1 MVQSKG
7 WDWENANQSAWLK
20 PTEDSY
26 YLSQVWKEKG
36 YSKLLDLG
44 TGLGRHAVHFAKN
57 GFDVSAV
64 DISDYG
70 IRHLIS
76 WAENEKLPIK
86 AVTGDMLHLPSP
98 DKEFDCVF
106 AYHVVSHSV
115 TPGEQM
121 IISEIERVLKRD
133 GEIFLSFCSK
143 ESIDFQEAQGDRI
156 DGNTVIYQKEPEV
169 GVPHFYADLADIIKL
184 LHNFSITKVRHTEYC
199 SLDLHNRHK
208 RMYYYVNAVYSP
220 IGR

>member
-1 MVQSKG
+1 
-7 WDWENANQSAWLK
+7 
-20 PTEDSY
+20 
-26 YLSQVWKEKG
+26 
-36 YSKLLDLG
+36 
-44 TGLGRHAVHFAKN
+44 
-57 GFDVSAV
+57 
-64 DISDYG
+64 
-70 IRHLIS
+70 
-76 WAENEKLPIK
+76 
-86 AVTGDMLHLPSP
+86 
-98 DKEFDCVF
+98 
-106 AYHVVSHSV
+106 
-115 TPGEQM
+115 M

-143 ESIDFQEAQGDRI
+143 ESMDFQEAQADRI

-220 IGR
+220 AGQ